1 MRKKILL
8 MSTVVLVNAAPALAS
23 GGGSVMGNG
32 GASEMTQLMNNTELV
47 ASVGQQA
54 DMVATQIQQYVLQQ
68 VQARIQQQNMT
79 QLPFNQV
86 VQNLG
91 PYRGMVA
98 PYLSALDVT
107 TQLRD
112 SSYRASSLM
121 SGEISTMTRLGMNP
135 QTYTSNMIQL
145 SKEQGGYYK
154 QSLDNTTNAMQD
166 VQKRGEALA
175 QMHDQIPGIDSNIKG
190 MQTLATSNMQMTGEM
205 QNMNATLL
213 QMKAQS
219 EMEAVKQKSTDEGA
233 AKNRQD
239 FEKKKAAMDAW
250 EKSILQSGGKK

>member
-1 MRKKILL
+1 MKNLL
-8 MSTVVLVNAAPALAS
+8 LTLLFLTTSALAS

-47 ASVGQQA
+47 ASVGHQA

-79 QLPFNQV
+79 QLPFNQIT
-86 VQNLG
+86 QNLG
-91 PYRGMVA
+91 PYRGMVE
-98 PYLSALDVT
+98 PYLRTLDVT
-107 TQLRD
+107 KQLRD
-112 SSYRASSLM
+112 SAIRASSLM
-121 SGEISTMTRLGMNP
+121 SGEISTMTRLGMDP
-135 QTYTSNMIQL
+135 QQYTQKMIQL

-154 QSLDNTTNAMQD
+154 QSLDDTTNAMQE

-205 QNMNATLL
+205 LNMNATLL
-213 QMKAQS
+213 QMKATQ
-219 EMEAVKQKSTDEGA
+219 EARGMETEQDKQLAQEALQKHQNDL
-233 AKNRQD
+233 
-239 FEKKKAAMDAW
+239 KARREADKAFW
-250 EKSILQSGGKK
+250 TKGGTK

>member
-1 MRKKILL
+1 MKKLFLPLIL
-8 MSTVVLVNAAPALAS
+8 STLATSAIAS

-32 GASEMTQLMNNTELV
+32 GALEITQLMNNTELV
-47 ASVGQQA
+47 ASVGHQA

-91 PYRGMVA
+91 PYRGMVQ
-98 PYLSALDVT
+98 PYLNALNVT
-107 TQLRD
+107 TLLRD
-112 SSYRASSLM
+112 SAVRASSLM
-121 SGEISTMTRLGMNP
+121 SGEISAMTRLGMNP

-145 SKEQGGYYK
+145 SKEQGGALK

-219 EMEAVKQKSTDEGA
+219 EVKGVESEKEKEISKRLYQNDQDAIKAMGRLGGS
-233 AKNRQD
+233 KNV
-239 FEKKKAAMDAW
+239 
-250 EKSILQSGGKK
+250 GH